1 MPSGGH
7 NRVGSAGLGLES
19 SVEVERWPW
28 EDDWAHDWTQQ
39 AIFAHI
45 AEQFEAWGVTKDKA
59 AGDATQSIA
68 DAHWL
73 RMKAVKAIEF
83 NGDDAKIGKQDAVA
97 IIPRMNARI
106 LGGYRLLGLYPY
118 ATVRVVDGEDD
129 EDDMDFC

>member
-19 SVEVERWPW
+19 SVQVERWPW
-28 EDDWAHDWTQQ
+28 EDDWHGWTQKE
-39 AIFAHI
+39 IFDHL
-45 AEQFEAWGVTKDKA
+45 AETFEDWGVTKDKA

-73 RMKAVKAIEF
+73 RQKAVAAIEVD
-83 NGDDAKIGKQDAVA
+83 GDAAKVGKQDAVS
-97 IIPRMNARI
+97 IVPRMNARI

-118 ATVRVVDGEDD
+118 AKVNVVDGEDD
-129 EDDMDFC
+129 EEDLDFD